1 MARAVGI
8 DLGTTNSVVA
18 VLEGGEPTVI
28 ANAEGARTTPSVV
41 AFAKSGEVLVGEV
54 AKRQAVTNVDRTIRS
69 VKRHMGTDWTVKV
82 DDKTFTPQQ
91 ISAFVLQKLK
101 RDAES
106 YLGETVT
113 DAVITVPAYF
123 SDAQRQAT
131 KEAGEIAGLTVQRI
145 VNEPTAAALAYGLD
159 KGDADQTILVF
170 DLGGGTFDVSL
181 LEVGKDDD
189 GFATIEVKATSGDNH
204 LGGDDWDS
212 RIVEWMVKKFKDG
225 NGVDLS
231 QDKIAMQRLQEAA
244 EKAKIELSSS
254 SETTIHLP
262 YITHGE
268 SGPLHFEE
276 RLTRSEF
283 QKMTSDLLDRTKAPF
298 RSVLKDGGVDIS
310 KIDHVV
316 MVGGSTRMPAVT
328 DLVKELLGG
337 KEPNKGVNPDEV
349 VAVGAALQAGVL
361 KGEVKDVLLL
371 DVTPLSLGI
380 ETKGGVFTTLIER
393 NTTIPAKR
401 SEIFTTADDNQPS
414 VEIKVAQGERQ
425 MWAQNQPLGNFE
437 LTGLPPAPRNV
448 PKIEVTFDID
458 ANGIVH
464 VSAKDQAS
472 GREQSMTISGGSA
485 LGKDEIDRMIKEA
498 EQYAAEDAAR
508 REAVET
514 RNQGESLVYTTEKF
528 LADNG
533 EKIPDDVKTEV
544 QADVDALKAT
554 LENAE
559 AGQEEIQAGI
569 TKLGESS
576 QKMGAA
582 MYAAAEADQAAA
594 GGTDSS
600 TGAADD
606 DVVDAEI
613 VDEPTDD
620 SAGAEGAGGE
630 GESK

>member
-41 AFAKSGEVLVGEV
+41 AFAKSSEVLVGEV

-69 VKRHMGTDWTVKV
+69 VKRHMGTDWNVKI
-82 DDKTFTPQQ
+82 DDKDFTAQQ

-101 RDAES
+101 RDAEA
-106 YLGETVT
+106 YLGEPVT

-123 SDAQRQAT
+123 SDSQRQAT
-131 KEAGEIAGLTVQRI
+131 KEAGEIAGLNVSRI

-159 KGDADQTILVF
+159 KGQSDQTILVF

-181 LEVGKDDD
+181 LEIGEGVV
-189 GFATIEVKATSGDNH
+189 EVKATSGDNH
-204 LGGDDWDS
+204 LGGDDWDT
-212 RIVEWMVKKFKDG
+212 RVVEWMVKKFKDN

-231 QDKIAMQRLQEAA
+231 KDKIALQRLNEAA

-254 SETTIHLP
+254 SETTVHLP

-276 RLTRSEF
+276 KLTRSEF
-283 QKMTSDLLDRTKAPF
+283 QKLTADLLDRTKSPF
-298 RSVLKDGGVDIS
+298 KQVIKDAGLDVS

-316 MVGGSTRMPAVT
+316 LVGGSTRMPAVA
-328 DLVKELLGG
+328 DVVRELTGG

-349 VAVGAALQAGVL
+349 VAIGAALQAGVL

-380 ETKGGVFTTLIER
+380 ETKGGVMTTLIER
-393 NTTIPAKR
+393 NTTIPTKR

-437 LTGLPPAPRNV
+437 LTGLPPAPRGV

-464 VSAKDQAS
+464 VSAKDQ
-472 GREQSMTISGGSA
+472 GTGKEQSMTISGGSA
-485 LGKDEIDRMIKEA
+485 LSKDDIDRMVKDA
-498 EQYAAEDAAR
+498 EQYAEEDARR
-508 REAVET
+508 REAVES
-514 RNQGESLVYTTEKF
+514 RNQADSLVYSTDKF
-528 LADNG
+528 LSENE
-533 EKIPDDVKTEV
+533 EKLPDDVKTEV
-544 QADVDALKAT
+544 RADLDELKKL
-554 LENAE
+554 LEDEDTDKDTFNA
-559 AGQEEIQAGI
+559 AIA
-569 TKLGESS
+569 KLGESS

-582 MYAAAEADQAAA
+582 IYAASEGAEGAEGADPGEPGAAA
-594 GGTDSS
+594 GEGDE
-600 TGAADD
+600 

-613 VDEPTDD
+613 VDEDGPED
-620 SAGAEGAGGE
+620 GE
-630 GESK
+630 KK

>member
-69 VKRHMGTDWTVKV
+69 VKRHMGTDWSV
-82 DDKTFTPQQ
+82 DIDSKDFTPQQ

-101 RDAES
+101 RDAEA

-131 KEAGEIAGLTVQRI
+131 KEAGEIAGLNVSRI

-159 KGDADQTILVF
+159 KGEAEQTILVF

-181 LEVGKDDD
+181 LEIGD
-189 GFATIEVKATSGDNH
+189 GVVEVKATSGDNH
-204 LGGDDWDS
+204 LGGDDWDQ
-212 RIVEWMVKKFKDG
+212 RIVDWMVKKFKDN
-225 NGVDLS
+225 NGVDLG
-231 QDKIAMQRLQEAA
+231 QDKIALQRLQEAA
-244 EKAKIELSSS
+244 EKAKVELSSS
-254 SETTIHLP
+254 SETTVHLP

-276 RLTRSEF
+276 KLTRAEF
-283 QKMTSDLLDRTKAPF
+283 QKLTADLLERTKAPF
-298 RSVLKDGGVDIS
+298 KNVIKDAGIDVS

-316 MVGGSTRMPAVT
+316 LVGGSTRMPAVT
-328 DLVKELLGG
+328 DVVRELTGG

-380 ETKGGVFTTLIER
+380 ETKGGVMTTLIER
-393 NTTIPAKR
+393 NTTIPTKR

-437 LTGLPPAPRNV
+437 LTGLPPAPRGV

-458 ANGIVH
+458 ADGIVH
-464 VSAKDQAS
+464 VSAKDQ
-472 GREQSMTISGGSA
+472 GTGKEQSMTISGGSA
-485 LGKDEIDRMIKEA
+485 LSKDDIDRMVRDA
-498 EQYAAEDAAR
+498 EQYAEEDAKR
-508 REAVET
+508 RETIEA
-514 RNQGESLVYTTEKF
+514 RNQADSLVYSTEKF
-528 LADNG
+528 VTEN
-533 EKIPDDVKTEV
+533 DDKLSDELKTEV
-544 QADVDALKAT
+544 RADLDELKKLLEAEDTDKDAF
-554 LENAE
+554 NA
-559 AGQEEIQAGI
+559 AI

-582 MYAAAEADQAAA
+582 LYAASAEEAGEAAPA
-594 GGTDSS
+594 GEEATAG
-600 TGAADD
+600 DD

-613 VDEPTDD
+613 VDEPEAKED
-620 SAGAEGAGGE
+620 GN
-630 GESK
+630 